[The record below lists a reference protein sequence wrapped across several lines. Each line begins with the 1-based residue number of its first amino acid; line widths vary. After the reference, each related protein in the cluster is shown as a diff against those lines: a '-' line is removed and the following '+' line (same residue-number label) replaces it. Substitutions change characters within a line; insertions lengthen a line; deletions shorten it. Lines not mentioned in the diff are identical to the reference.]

1 MLAENEDGEITNVL
15 FIDSEGFNNFNENHD
30 KRLIVLTLLISTSFL
45 YNSKGT
51 IDKDSLIDLEYV
63 IEIAQKLKKN
73 RFMNNQP
80 QFYWLLRDFHLELV
94 TEGGA
99 TMTEK

>member
-1 MLAENEDGEITNVL
+1 ML

-63 IEIAQKLKKN
+63 IEIAEKLKKN
-73 RFMNNQP
+73 TFLNNNP
-80 QFYWLLRDFHLELV
+80 QFYWLLRDFHFELV
-94 TEGGA
+94 NEGG
-99 TMTEK
+99 TTITEK